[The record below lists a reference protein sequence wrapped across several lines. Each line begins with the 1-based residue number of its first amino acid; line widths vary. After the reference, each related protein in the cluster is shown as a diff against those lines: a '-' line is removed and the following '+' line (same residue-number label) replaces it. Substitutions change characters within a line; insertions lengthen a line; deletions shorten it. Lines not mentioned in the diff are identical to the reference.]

1 MALKADRHELD
12 TDISFFYNEGTAERG
27 GVVVLDTVGSGAALD
42 QAGAKVKYAVA
53 TNALFPVGILLNDV
67 VNLDLTRQH
76 INWHKDEVQKGGKVT
91 LLRKGWVV
99 TDRVYP
105 GETPAAGGLAYVSHS
120 GLIATSNHCT
130 VTQDAGDVQ
139 GVSRVVGRFL
149 SKKDED
155 GYVKVEISLPNVG
168 VRSLDDIIG

>member
-12 TDISFFYNEGTAERG
+12 VDISFFYNEGTATRG

-76 INWHKDEVQKGGKVT
+76 INWHKDEVQKGGKVSI
-91 LLRKGWVV
+91 LKKGWVV
-99 TDRVYP
+99 TNMIT
-105 GETPAAGGLAYVSHS
+105 GTPAAGGLAFADDATAGNIAVDAWSAASS
-120 GLIATSNHCT
+120 GNLCI
-130 VTQDAGDVQ
+130 
-139 GVSRVVGRFL
+139 GRFL
-149 SKKDED
+149 STLDED
-155 GYVKVEISLPNVG
+155 SYCKVEVNLPMG
-168 VRSLDDIIG
+168 KHATD

>member
-27 GVVVLDTVGSGAALD
+27 GIVVLDTVGSGAAMD

-53 TNALFPVGILLNDV
+53 TNALFPVGVLLNDV

-91 LLRKGWVV
+91 VLKKGWVV
-99 TDRVYP
+99 TNLIA
-105 GETPAAGGLAYVSHS
+105 GTPAAGLGAFVDDGTAGY
-120 GLIATSNHCT
+120 IATAAE
-130 VTQDAGDVQ
+130 VADGKYIQI
-139 GVSRVVGRFL
+139 GRFM
-149 SKKDED
+149 STKDED
-155 GYVKVEISLPNVG
+155 GYAKVEVNLPMPVDNDAAA
-168 VRSLDDIIG
+168 SAPE

>member
-91 LLRKGWVV
+91 VLKKGWVV
-99 TDRVYP
+99 TNSVDSSTGITAGQTAYASSGTAGNLTASKPGATDEQDR
-105 GETPAAGGLAYVSHS
+105 LA
-120 GLIATSNHCT
+120 
-130 VTQDAGDVQ
+130 
-139 GVSRVVGRFL
+139 VGRFL
-149 SKKDED
+149 SKADED
-155 GYVKVEISLPNVG
+155 GYVKVEINLPNFGHKDV
-168 VRSLDDIIG
+168 

>member
-12 TDISFFYNEGTAERG
+12 VDISFFYNEGTATRG

-76 INWHKDEVQKGGKVT
+76 INWHKDEVQKGGKVSI
-91 LLRKGWVV
+91 LKKGWVV
-99 TDRVYP
+99 TNMIA
-105 GETPAAGGLAYVSHS
+105 GTPAVGLGAFVDDGTAGY
-120 GLIATSNHCT
+120 IATK
-130 VTQDAGDVQ
+130 AE
-139 GVSRVVGRFL
+139 VSTGKYIQIGRFM
-149 SKKDED
+149 SDKDED
-155 GYVKVEISLPNVG
+155 GYAKVEVNLPMPVDNDAAA
-168 VRSLDDIIG
+168 SAPE

>member
-91 LLRKGWVV
+91 VLKKGGVV
-99 TDRVYP
+99 TNLIA
-105 GETPAAGGLAYVSHS
+105 GTPAAGLGAFVDDGTAGY
-120 GLIATSNHCT
+120 IATAAE
-130 VTQDAGDVQ
+130 VADGKYIQI
-139 GVSRVVGRFL
+139 GRFM
-149 SKKDED
+149 STKDED
-155 GYVKVEISLPNVG
+155 GYAKVEVNLPMPVDNDAAA
-168 VRSLDDIIG
+168 SAPE

>member
-12 TDISFFYNEGTAERG
+12 VDISFFYNEGTATRG

-76 INWHKDEVQKGGKVT
+76 INWHKDEVQKGGKVSI
-91 LLRKGWVV
+91 LKKGWVV
-99 TDRVYP
+99 TNMIA
-105 GETPAAGGLAYVSHS
+105 GTPAVGLGAFVDYGTAGY
-120 GLIATSNHCT
+120 IATKAA
-130 VTQDAGDVQ
+130 VTDGKYIQI
-139 GVSRVVGRFL
+139 GRFM
-149 SKKDED
+149 SNKDED
-155 GYVKVEISLPNVG
+155 GYAKVEINLPMPVQNLADDTVG
-168 VRSLDDIIG
+168 PE

>member
-1 MALKADRHELD
+1 MALKADRQELD

-91 LLRKGWVV
+91 VLKKGWVV
-99 TDRVYP
+99 TNLIA
-105 GETPAAGGLAYVSHS
+105 GTPAAGLGAFVDDGTAGY
-120 GLIATSNHCT
+120 IATAAE
-130 VTQDAGDVQ
+130 VADGKYIQI
-139 GVSRVVGRFL
+139 GRFM
-149 SKKDED
+149 STKDED
-155 GYVKVEISLPNVG
+155 GYAKVEVNLPMPVDNDAAA
-168 VRSLDDIIG
+168 SAPE